1 MQLLNPTARRR
12 YGMAELCEALRTTP
26 RTVRFYEE
34 KGLVS
39 PQRLGTHR
47 TYSSQD
53 LARLRLILT
62 VRFAGGSLDD
72 VRAVLTVYDQPSG
85 AARDQEVLRVQ
96 RRQLQQLAA
105 RRDFVE
111 ASLRQLKTACAALQ
125 QRHPELRIDREMPD
139 EDAVVRRE
147 SVLSQA

>member
-1 MQLLNPTARRR
+1 MQLLSPPARRR

-47 TYSSQD
+47 TYGPQD
-53 LARLRLILT
+53 LARLRLILAA
-62 VRFAGGSLDD
+62 RLAGGSLDD
-72 VRAVLTVYDQPSG
+72 VRAILAVYDQPPG
-85 AARDQEVLRVQ
+85 AARDQEILRIQ

-111 ASLRQLKTACAALQ
+111 ASLLQLKAACAALQ
-125 QRHPELRIDREMPD
+125 QRHPESAQDPG
-139 EDAVVRRE
+139 V
-147 SVLSQA
+147 